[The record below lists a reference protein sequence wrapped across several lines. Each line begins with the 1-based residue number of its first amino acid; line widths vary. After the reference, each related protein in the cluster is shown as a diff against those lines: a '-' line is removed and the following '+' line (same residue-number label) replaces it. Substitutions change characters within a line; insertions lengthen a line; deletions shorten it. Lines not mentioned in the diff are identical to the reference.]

1 MVAVKY
7 TAEEQRFCEQRS
19 LENLVEN
26 YRQELLRIVG
36 GDNDI
41 SLLPRGVRRRMRK
54 DGILSKAR
62 HTFGVTPKGRDMLSI
77 EAS

>member
-1 MVAVKY
+1 MKY
-7 TAEEQRFCEQRS
+7 TEKEQRFCEKRS
-19 LENLVEN
+19 LENIVLT
-26 YRQELLRIVG
+26 YREELLQIVG

>member
-1 MVAVKY
+1 VKY
-7 TAEEQRFCEQRS
+7 TEKEQRFFEQRS
-19 LENLVEN
+19 LENLIIT
-26 YRQELLRIVG
+26 YQKELLRIVG

-62 HTFGVTPKGRDMLSI
+62 HTFGVTPKGRKMLTE
-77 EAS
+77 EAL

>member
-1 MVAVKY
+1 MKY
-7 TAEEQRFCEQRS
+7 TEKEQRFCEQRS

-54 DGILSKAR
+54 DGILSQVG
-62 HTFGVTPKGRDMLSI
+62 HTYDVTLKGRNMLSK